1 MTINDTDETTQCA
14 AFSSETAFLQA
25 VAAQIE
31 EGRALADEADDAEG
45 GIRGSMQLMALMAQQ
60 SMTHLEASRMLSQA
74 LYQRLAETETR
85 VGGLMLVNF
94 SVLAVPGEHLAE
106 SGTSS
111 LVCRTSSSR
120 TAAEARMGT

>member
-1 MTINDTDETTQCA
+1 MITNNTNETAQCPDD
-14 AFSSETAFLQA
+14 SRENAFLQA

-94 SVLAVPGEHLAE
+94 SELTVPGEHLAE
-106 SGTSS
+106 VRDLLAG
-111 LVCRTSSSR
+111 VPNIIVRD
-120 TAAEARMGT
+120 GG